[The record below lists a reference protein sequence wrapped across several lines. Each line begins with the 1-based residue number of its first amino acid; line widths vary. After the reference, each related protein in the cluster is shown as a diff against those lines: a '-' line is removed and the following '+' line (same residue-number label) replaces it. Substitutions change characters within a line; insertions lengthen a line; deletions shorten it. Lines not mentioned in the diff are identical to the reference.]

1 VPDANSQSRS
11 GSSQSEA
18 LSTARAW
25 LRREV
30 DLDLEFVPKVP
41 RQRAAATVGALP
53 VNDSTGAAE
62 RCEQAT
68 AARAQAGGTVAGAAP
83 GAGASDAS
91 GGQAA
96 AERPA
101 VRELPDLL
109 VEPEVRSAASLDALR
124 AVIGDCSRCKL
135 CKGRTNIVFGVG
147 SPTADLMF
155 VGEGPGEDEDRQGIP
170 FVGRAGMLLTDII
183 TKGMGLA
190 RSDVYIANVVK
201 CRPPQNRNPEPDEIV
216 ACEPFLHRQIA
227 LIRPRVI
234 VTLGK
239 FATQVLLR
247 SRTPISHLRGK
258 WHDYQGVPLMP
269 TFHPAYLLRNP
280 SDKRV
285 VWEDIKQVMAR
296 LDLPVPSRPS

>member
-1 VPDANSQSRS
+1 LPQRDASV
-11 GSSQSEA
+11 E
-18 LSTARAW
+18 ARAW
-25 LRREV
+25 LRREL
-30 DLDLEFVPKVP
+30 DLGLEFVPLVSGRP
-41 RQRAAATVGALP
+41 VRSAAGDPVGTTPAATRAAD
-53 VNDSTGAAE
+53 DSPAVARDAPSAA
-62 RCEQAT
+62 
-68 AARAQAGGTVAGAAP
+68 
-83 GAGASDAS
+83 AS
-91 GGQAA
+91 GDAG
-96 AERPA
+96 RPA

-109 VEPEVRSAASLDALR
+109 VEPAVRSAASLEELR
-124 AVIGDCSRCKL
+124 TVIGECSRCKL
-135 CKGRTNIVFGVG
+135 CSGRKNIVFGVG
-147 SPTADLMF
+147 NATADLMF

-183 TKGMGLA
+183 TKGMGLK
-190 RSDVYIANVVK
+190 RDDVYIANVVK
-201 CRPPQNRNPEPDEIV
+201 CRPPNNRNPEPDEIV

-247 SRTPISHLRGK
+247 SRTPISHLRGR

-285 VWEDIKQVMAR
+285 VWEDIKQVMQR
-296 LDLPVPSRPS
+296 LDLPVRARSS